1 MRFAFAQNT
10 ISMDPFALVV
20 YASLTTLR
28 TLELQEQLLACLNFT
43 LDLEDLFS

>member
-1 MRFAFAQNT
+1 MRFAFAQNN

-20 YASLTTLR
+20 YASLATLR